1 LSERETHRREFLPA
15 GMMGFA
21 KAQPILRKKRST
33 MATTILTCAVTG
45 GAPISGNNPAVPVTP
60 AQIAQQSIDAA
71 NAGAAV
77 VHIHVR
83 DPTTGR
89 SSMELELYR
98 EVVARIRDSGSD
110 VVINLTTGPGA
121 MFVPGKEDPTAAG
134 PGTEYRLPQ
143 VRAQHVVALKP
154 DMCSLDLC
162 TMWFRTRAFINSP
175 EHIAEIARL
184 VRQTGVMPELEVFDS
199 GDIVLAKQLISEG
212 VIAAPAFF
220 QIVLGV
226 SYGAAATPETLL
238 YLRNQLPPHSKWA
251 AFGIGPHAYPMLA
264 QALLL
269 GGEGGD
275 AHAHARRRTGDAGR
289 GARDPGHGQAAGGVI
304 TTPARAR
311 RWRERS
317 CPSRLANTRV
327 RAIP

>member
-71 NAGAAV
+71 KAGAAV

-184 VRQTGVMPELEVFDS
+184 VRQAGVMPELEVFDS
-199 GDIVLAKQLISEG
+199 GDIALAKQLISEG

-269 GGEGGD
+269 GGHVRIGLEDNYYLEKGVK
-275 AHAHARRRTGDAGR
+275 APHNAALVEKAVTLMRTL
-289 GARDPGHGQAAGGVI
+289 GAEPA
-304 TTPARAR
+304 TPAEAR
-311 RWRERS
+311 EI
-317 CPSRLANTRV
+317 LGIGKVRV
-327 RAIP
+327 A

>member
-1 LSERETHRREFLPA
+1 
-15 GMMGFA
+15 
-21 KAQPILRKKRST
+21 

-184 VRQTGVMPELEVFDS
+184 VRQAGVMPELEVFDS
-199 GDIVLAKQLISEG
+199 GDIALAKQLISEG

-238 YLRNQLPPHSKWA
+238 YLRNQLPPHFKWT

-269 GGEGGD
+269 GGHVRIGLEDNYYLEKGVK
-275 AHAHARRRTGDAGR
+275 APHNAALVEESA
-289 GARDPGHGQAAGGVI
+289 AASAALQEQAAGL
-304 TTPARAR
+304 ARVVSVFKVASKQTALVPVR
-311 RWRERS
+311 REGT
-317 CPSRLANTRV
+317 LV
-327 RAIP
+327 